1 MTSFGVDANSVL
13 DTSDFDVQIFTLE
26 YRARSAEFMLE
37 TLRKAGVRINLD
49 GSVELNP
56 DMLQIEPDFYG
67 TFDRLIDKNGLANGL
82 GISSVEGGGVMSL
95 GMSEIEEKIYDY
107 ICEHEAENVDEI
119 DIAWALDLDAMVVR
133 DACEKL
139 VDEGLL
145 CREERTDD

>member
-1 MTSFGVDANSVL
+1 
-13 DTSDFDVQIFTLE
+13 
-26 YRARSAEFMLE
+26 
-37 TLRKAGVRINLD
+37 
-49 GSVELNP
+49 
-56 DMLQIEPDFYG
+56 
-67 TFDRLIDKNGLANGL
+67 
-82 GISSVEGGGVMSL
+82 MSL

-145 CREERTDD
+145 CREERTDG

>member
-26 YRARSAEFMLE
+26 YRARSAEFLLE

-67 TFDRLIDKNGLANGL
+67 TFDRLIDKNGFANGL
-82 GISSVEGGGVMSL
+82 GISSVEGG
-95 GMSEIEEKIYDY
+95 EK
-107 ICEHEAENVDEI
+107 
-119 DIAWALDLDAMVVR
+119 
-133 DACEKL
+133 
-139 VDEGLL
+139 
-145 CREERTDD
+145 